1 MGGEGQGMAGADRA
15 RQRAG
20 DYVLGS
26 PPFEPLL
33 GAEVGP
39 PGYLS
44 CVGETESLTGV
55 SSEEWTY
62 FISPLDSRSLGAAV
76 RPL

>member
-26 PPFEPLL
+26 LPFEPLL

-55 SSEEWTY
+55 DTMKCVLRRMDILH
-62 FISPLDSRSLGAAV
+62 ISIGF
-76 RPL
+76 